1 MRKELVAH
9 QEPKSPI
16 SEIFRTL
23 RTNIQFMNTKGKLKS
38 ILITS
43 TLPGE
48 GKSWI
53 SSNLAVTFKKKKKK
67 VVLIDADMRKGRVY
81 SIFDVS
87 PRP

>member
-43 TLPGE
+43 SAG
-48 GKSWI
+48 
-53 SSNLAVTFKKKKKK
+53 
-67 VVLIDADMRKGRVY
+67 
-81 SIFDVS
+81 SI
-87 PRP
+87 